1 MPRLLDLPNETLLI
15 IIEETSAGDIGSL
28 ASCDSNL
35 HCLSQKRLTFHKK
48 KRAEA
53 KKIRLGWAPYV
64 SRWGRK
70 PCASAIHPLKHLQD
84 IFENDDIRFYTK
96 VIEIGYLGPVDPNG
110 SEVVDEKGNRGSPR
124 LEEGRKLIASMKS
137 RYERRITSLVAEV
150 YNALLPH
157 AIKTDLKEWTDK
169 VISGEQEA
177 VVILLLALYPYID
190 ILEIEGTSLVWFD
203 DEKTRE
209 SMLYEYRNEAAWKN
223 LFRSL
228 TATAREPGTN
238 KLKIFSKLSKFYLKG
253 EEHQEY
259 FHDNL
264 GPVTPFMALPAM
276 RKITCHDVAGY
287 NVPWP
292 YGIATSNVTSLTLS
306 GNIDKASLR
315 NVISGLKGL
324 KDFWYQIT
332 NPESEDD
339 DDYRDRM
346 KWGPHINKDNTANI
360 DPDDYLE
367 EDNDYSDPDEDY
379 SDPDEDYSD
388 PNDKSVEDLGE
399 VVGASLPRWEPRAIT
414 EFLLRYACNSLVL
427 LRLGAFSFMR
437 VSNLSD
443 DEPFIPSL
451 RPFRVLTH
459 VHLDTMMLFER
470 VERPKTISVI
480 SRNSTQRD
488 FQEAIKAQKLVDF
501 LPSSIEEVYISCE
514 YVGKGLSKRDVE
526 AMFTGLPEQRNRLP
540 KLSKFQV
547 DWMSG
552 WNSSL
557 TRNLEAEREG
567 WEELIKRGEDSEI
580 DIWSN
585 MEECAPSTDAFVEA

>member
-1 MPRLLDLPNETLLI
+1 MSRFSDLPNETLRT
-15 IIEETSAGDIGSL
+15 IIEKTSAGDIGSL
-28 ASCDSNL
+28 ASCCRLL
-35 HCLSQKRLTFHKK
+35 HCLSQETLTFHKK

-53 KKIRLGWAPYV
+53 KEIRLDWAPYV
-64 SRWGRK
+64 SRRGRE

-96 VIEIGYLGPVDPNG
+96 VIKIGYLGPVDPNG
-110 SEVVDEKGNRGSPR
+110 SEVVDEKGNRGGPR

-150 YNALLPH
+150 YNALRPY

-177 VVILLLALYPYID
+177 VVILLLALYPYLD
-190 ILEIEGTSLVWFD
+190 ILEIKGTSLDWFD

-253 EEHQEY
+253 EEYQEY
-259 FHDNL
+259 LHDSL

-276 RKITCHDVAGY
+276 RKIICDDVAGY

-292 YGIATSNVTSLTLS
+292 YGIATSNVTSLSLS

-324 KDFWYQIT
+324 KDFWYQIFNT
-332 NPESEDD
+332 ESRDD
-339 DDYRDRM
+339 DDDVYRDRM

-360 DPDDYLE
+360 DPDDYVE
-367 EDNDYSDPDEDY
+367 EDNDSSDSDEDY
-379 SDPDEDYSD
+379 SDPD
-388 PNDKSVEDLGE
+388 DKSVEDLDE
-399 VVGASLPRWEPRAIT
+399 VVGVSLPRWEPRAIT
-414 EFLLRYACNSLVL
+414 EYLLQYACNSLVS
-427 LRLGAFSFMR
+427 LRLGAFSFMGI
-437 VSNLSD
+437 SNLSD

-451 RPFRVLTH
+451 RPFRVLTQ
-459 VHLDTMMLFER
+459 VHLDVMMLFER

-480 SRNSTQRD
+480 SRNSVRRD

-501 LPSSIEEVYISCE
+501 LPSSIEDVCITCE
-514 YVGKGLSKRDVE
+514 HVGKGLSKRDVE
-526 AMFTGLPEQRNRLP
+526 AMFTGLPEQNDRLP
-540 KLSKFQV
+540 KLSSFTV
-547 DWMSG
+547 GWMSD
-552 WNSSL
+552 WKPSVSKNPE
-557 TRNLEAEREG
+557 TERKG
-567 WEELIKRGEDSEI
+567 WEELIRRCEDNDIEI
-580 DIWSN
+580 FFN
-585 MEECAPSTDAFVEA
+585 EEDCEPSLDAFD